1 MQATFPSALS
11 PYPVR
16 VEGHLERPS
25 RGLWL
30 AKVFLLLPHYLLLGL
45 LWIAFTLFSIAAF
58 VKVLFTG
65 RYPRGIFDFNVGV
78 LRWSWRVGF
87 YAFGANGTDRY
98 PPFTLED
105 VPDYPA
111 RLEIAYPER
120 HRKGLPLIG
129 WWLAGMPHYAVAAL
143 FVGAGS
149 MAWQWDR
156 FTAWLGVIGILVL
169 AAVLV
174 LLFRGV
180 YPRSIFDLVLG
191 FDRWVIRVCAYAA
204 VLTPEYP
211 PFRFDAGETEA
222 GGLTLGEAVP
232 AAETDAPARR
242 WGAGRV
248 AAVVVGS
255 LLVLAALAALAGGVA
270 GLVFDRTQRDSAGFL
285 MTDSRLYAT
294 QTYALV
300 SDSYRSGAADAAV
313 SRDLLG
319 KVRISA
325 HSSEPVFLGVGPA
338 AAVDAYV
345 ADVGH
350 AVVPRFDSG
359 ATDRHLFAGGPPAV
373 PPAAKRFW
381 SASTVGT
388 GSFELTWKP
397 RGGSYRVVLMRPG
410 ADPGVA
416 ASLSVGARF
425 PHLLAIGLAAIGCGL
440 LALVSGVGILYAA
453 VRRRT

>member
-1 MQATFPSALS
+1 MQATFPSAVA

-25 RGLWL
+25 RALWIV
-30 AKVFLLLPHYLLLGL
+30 KVLLLLPHYVLLAL
-45 LWIAFTLFSIAAF
+45 LWIAFTLLAVAAF

-65 RYPRGIFDFNVGV
+65 RYPRGIFEFNVGV
-78 LRWSWRVGF
+78 LRWSWRVAF

-98 PPFTLED
+98 PPFTLDD

-129 WWLAGMPHYAVAAL
+129 WWLAGIPHYAVAGL

-149 MAWQWDR
+149 IAWGWDR

-174 LLFRGV
+174 LLVRGV

-222 GGLTLGEAVP
+222 GLALGRTAATEP
-232 AAETDAPARR
+232 AAPVRR
-242 WGAGRV
+242 WGPGRV
-248 AAVVVGS
+248 ASVVIGS
-255 LLVLAALAALAGGVA
+255 LLVLASLAALTAGAA
-270 GLVFDRTQRDSAGFL
+270 GLVFDQTQRNAAGYL
-285 MTDSRLYAT
+285 MTDSRLYST

-300 SDSYRSGAADAAV
+300 SESYRAGDAAV
-313 SRDLLG
+313 ARDLLG
-319 KVRISA
+319 KVRVA
-325 HSSEPVFLGVGPA
+325 ARSSEPVFLGIGPA
-338 AAVDAYV
+338 TAVDAYLAGV
-345 ADVGH
+345 RH
-350 AVVPRFDSG
+350 AVVRRFDG
-359 ATDRHLFAGGPPAV
+359 ATQRRVVAGGAPASL
-373 PPAAKRFW
+373 PTTRRFW

-388 GSFELTWKP
+388 ASFGLSWKP
-397 RGGSYRVVLMRPG
+397 QSGSYRVVLMRPG
-410 ADPGVA
+410 GSAGVT

-425 PHLLAIGLAAIGCGL
+425 PHLLAVALAVVGGGV
-440 LALVSGVGILYAA
+440 LALVAGAGILYAA
-453 VRRRT
+453 VRRRA

>member
-1 MQATFPSALS
+1 MQATFPSAVA

-25 RGLWL
+25 RALWL
-30 AKVFLLLPHYLLLGL
+30 IKVLLLLPHYVLLGL
-45 LWIAFTLFSIAAF
+45 LWIAFTLLSIAAF

-78 LRWSWRVGF
+78 LRWSWRAAF

-111 RLEIAYPER
+111 RLEIAYPEQ

-129 WWLAGMPHYAVAAL
+129 WWLAGIPHYAVAGL

-222 GGLTLGEAVP
+222 GGLVLGQTVAT
-232 AAETDAPARR
+232 AEPEAPARR
-242 WGAGRV
+242 WGPGRV

-255 LLVLAALAALAGGVA
+255 LLVIVSLAALAGGVA
-270 GLVFDRTQRDSAGFL
+270 AVVFDQTQRDSAGYL
-285 MTDSRLYAT
+285 MTDSKLST
-294 QTYALV
+294 TPTYALV
-300 SDSYRSGAADAAV
+300 SDSYRTGAGDAAAA
-313 SRDLLG
+313 RELLG
-319 KVRISA
+319 KVRIA
-325 HSSEPVFLGVGPA
+325 ARSSEAVFLGIGPA
-338 AAVDAYV
+338 AYVDAYL
-345 ADVGH
+345 ADVRH

-359 ATDRHLFAGGPPAV
+359 ATHRRVVAGGAPAV

-397 RGGSYRVVLMRPG
+397 QRGSYRVVLMRPG
-410 ADPGVA
+410 GSPGVA
-416 ASLSVGARF
+416 ASLSVGAGF
-425 PHLLAIGLAAIGCGL
+425 PHLLAIGLAAIGFGV
-440 LALVSGVGILYAA
+440 LVLVAGSGILYAA
-453 VRRRT
+453 VRRRA